1 MIPELTFEYLLG
13 AVPIWGKPNVY
24 FGSVA
29 LKADSGVFDD
39 QFRYR
44 LTVLVP
50 DEGDKQIEARYY
62 IGWKSYDLSDKDF
75 ALSYCSWNSQ
85 GKNTEVVS
93 YSLLQWATFYQ
104 TSLQ

>member
-13 AVPIWGKPNVY
+13 AVPIWGKPNTY

-29 LKADSGVFDD
+29 LKTNGGVFDD

-50 DEGDKQIEARYY
+50 EEGDKQIEARYY
-62 IGWKSYDLSDKDF
+62 IGWKSYDLADKESMTVQCFTADDDG
-75 ALSYCSWNSQ
+75 AAAACAWLREELAKYT
-85 GKNTEVVS
+85 KE
-93 YSLLQWATFYQ
+93 
-104 TSLQ
+104 